1 MEDRKKAEILARL
14 SNLETEYQMRILL
27 AVEYGSRAYGC
38 ASNESDYDIRLIY
51 VYPMERYLG
60 LSMPQDSISVIKD
73 DLDICG
79 WELRRALSHAS
90 KSNATFWEWMQARVI
105 MDRLGFAQKIRD
117 VAKPYFREKPLLH
130 AQMKLIQSYRKEIMQ
145 GKKQAKNSLGLMR
158 VAMQAVYI
166 MQYHAVPPV
175 EIKALISRT
184 VLPGT
189 QDAEE
194 CEKLLEL
201 CRNGQLDAEYTLSC
215 ELASGIDERVRLWL
229 SGHPEQEERDL
240 RTLDKFFRSVVLDRT
255 E

>member
-1 MEDRKKAEILARL
+1 
-14 SNLETEYQMRILL
+14 
-27 AVEYGSRAYGC
+27 
-38 ASNESDYDIRLIY
+38 
-51 VYPMERYLG
+51 
-60 LSMPQDSISVIKD
+60 
-73 DLDICG
+73 
-79 WELRRALSHAS
+79 
-90 KSNATFWEWMQARVI
+90 
-105 MDRLGFAQKIRD
+105 
-117 VAKPYFREKPLLH
+117 
-130 AQMKLIQSYRKEIMQ
+130 MQ

-175 EIKALISRT
+175 EIKALISQT

-189 QDAEE
+189 QDAGE

-201 CRNGQLDAEYTLSC
+201 CRNGQPDAEYTLSR
-215 ELASGIDERVRLWL
+215 ELASSIDERIRLWL